1 MATAGPVRRP
11 TPVSDE
17 PDASI
22 PGRAMATRRAIAD
35 VVRSAALGSY
45 GVAGFSSHPAERIAA
60 LLVGRAPGIRVD
72 VTADG
77 LAVALDIRVAHGL
90 PVAEVARQVD
100 SAIRFGVRRA
110 FGREIARLRIRVR
123 GLDAHPGSEPP
134 PPRPEPDGTASSLA
148 ESGMD
153 LA

>member
-1 MATAGPVRRP
+1 MATAGLLRRQ
-11 TPVSDE
+11 TTVSHE
-17 PDASI
+17 PI
-22 PGRAMATRRAIAD
+22 PGRALATRRAIAD

-45 GVAGFSSHPAERIAA
+45 GVAGFASHPMERLAA

-72 VTADG
+72 VVEDG
-77 LAVALDIRVAHGL
+77 LVIALDLRVAHGL

-110 FGREIARLRIRVR
+110 FGREIARLHIRVR
-123 GLDAHPGSEPP
+123 GLESHPGSEPP
-134 PPRPEPDGTASSLA
+134 PPRAGSDGTASSLA